1 MADDM
6 QPDVRQ
12 DTSAALSAGGALLS
26 KDSAT
31 LSDHADHVNSTAL
44 SVIVAAVSGTDGA
57 SSSKTIAVLS
67 SNGSDGGQARSN
79 MAESSSTPGTGAK
92 RKAHWRLEFHEH
104 PMYSKP
110 PWDDDGGD
118 RVNSENFLLHGPSTT
133 PISLDHL
140 IAEVK
145 GIYAGY
151 STIEKKCIEVD
162 EAQTL
167 KHQIHSID
175 VIPFLL
181 VMPYSLLA
189 RLQRGQV
196 DVEKV
201 IRETLLSSLERI
213 ERFLNECKGDA
224 TPSYM
229 PLFIAR
235 AFAIR
240 SLPSNV
246 DLDVPTIDECVQ
258 GFVYIL
264 KSRARDYAWPGSQA
278 STHLT
283 TTTMGDEGRAEVV
296 VKGNAITVGRDLLAA
311 IDKATEEAND
321 NIAERA
327 LRTPFIAEAEANG
340 NAKEEDGLD
349 ANDAKCKRCNKKK
362 KKKKRKEKL
371 KRVLADNRPLDD
383 PSRYQKIGEI
393 YYMRVQGRWMNV
405 SLTNDQYHALGRLH
419 GAGIDEMHDFLLAS
433 NHPRASKPL
442 KELAAKYGM
451 PARLW
456 KHGVYGHLEVLR
468 ARMPESS
475 EHMLVLLIRS
485 YSMMQLLEET
495 TDSRYFT
502 VECAGDLAR
511 YRFAIEDQDAD
522 VKRHWKE
529 VAINKYNM
537 VSDMDPTAGRLYHH
551 LSILSMDNYS
561 ARFFN
566 VLKALTVSRPFA
578 TAWKTMITTTIPH
591 FVAPKGQTSTKLDQ
605 VLSLDEDNL
614 YTAIARLVLAA
625 APSEELEQSGFDTC
639 KATHLLAFGA
649 SLPLVAGIND
659 PKSTVPPKLFSMFR
673 TAPLPQ
679 PTSATINWA
688 PSSVGPASQYADV
701 NYCIHEKTTTADA
714 SHATQGEYAK
724 KADATAPS
732 SRGLSGWAVNG
743 SVPSS
748 PTDAAFVQNYA
759 VRPSPELGL
768 VLCQLLLLV
777 DNSAVVD
784 RATQLL
790 SAVNIRFLTRPV
802 TQDLKLWEYLHVLL
816 VFMRCLNSRPE
827 LKERCGYAFHV
838 ELMAPLLDLLVRRLE
853 DRGGEAWEMLFRNEF
868 PMQSVPL
875 NARHKPGKYGV
886 TGIEAQREYL
896 ARKREQQPK
905 SAMADDTTAKATGSK
920 QGQEAQNIKP
930 VKLGEERLFTVVLP
944 EDRLLRGFPFALQ
957 APSPREPKKPL
968 SDKQI
973 AAKKWEDKQLR
984 KSERKVYD
992 SENESDS
999 GESLHLDPQPAEAD
1013 EADWTDE
1020 EDEEDVSDEDDIT
1033 VEENNTPEAVDEED
1047 TDSLARDVEEA
1058 RHLDSCFYP
1067 PGFFEKSKFDLAD
1080 ELAWRDGVQD
1090 ADVTDYRELRIIWT
1104 AVSGQS
1110 FFSLQTDKN
1119 GDYAIGVPGAESVP
1133 GPYFDAKMPEFNV
1146 CDNGSQVAHVNP
1158 AVEEVVVK
1166 PPSLWEKRE
1175 QELLQM
1181 RHVHEE
1187 AQREVRRKTQ
1197 EEDEKRQQ
1205 EEKQTPQIIRPQ
1217 GSILKKRDEELEQ
1230 MLREHEEKQRLQ
1242 ITGPQETMWQKR
1254 EKELFQ
1260 MLHEHEAKQTLQA
1273 IGVQETIWKKRAME
1287 LNQMPREHEKKEG
1300 GDDEGENS
1308 DGWTV
1313 VTC

>member
-6 QPDVRQ
+6 QLDVRQ
-12 DTSAALSAGGALLS
+12 DTNAALSAGDALLS

-31 LSDHADHVNSTAL
+31 LSDHADNVDSTAL
-44 SVIVAAVSGTDGA
+44 SVIVAAVSGTDDA
-57 SSSKTIAVLS
+57 TSSKTIVVLS
-67 SNGSDGGQARSN
+67 SDGSDGGQATSN
-79 MAESSSTPGTGAK
+79 MAESNSTPGTGAK
-92 RKAHWRLEFHEH
+92 RKAHWRLIFSEH
-104 PMYSKP
+104 PMYSQR
-110 PWDDDGGD
+110 PWHDGRRD
-118 RVNSENFLLHGPSTT
+118 LVDSEEFLLHGPSTT
-133 PISLDHL
+133 PISLEHL

-151 STIEKKCIEVD
+151 STIETKCVEVD

-181 VMPYSLLA
+181 VIPYYLLA
-189 RLQRGQV
+189 LLQRGHV
-196 DVEKV
+196 DLEKV
-201 IRETLLSSLERI
+201 IREALLSSLEGI
-213 ERFLNECKGDA
+213 EKFVNKCIGDDA
-224 TPSYM
+224 TASYIS
-229 PLFIAR
+229 LFISR

-240 SLPSNV
+240 SLPSNL
-246 DLDVPTIDECVQ
+246 DLHVPTIDECVQ
-258 GFVYIL
+258 GLVVAL
-264 KSRARDYAWPGSQA
+264 KSRAREYVWPDSQA

-283 TTTMGDEGRAEVV
+283 TTAMGDEGHAEAVV
-296 VKGNAITVGRDLLAA
+296 RQNALTVGRDLLAA
-311 IDKATEEAND
+311 IDKATEKAND

-327 LRTPFIAEAEANG
+327 MRTPLEAEAEANCDTQ
-340 NAKEEDGLD
+340 KEAGLD
-349 ANDAKCKRCNKKK
+349 ANNVKCKRCEAKQEKKK
-362 KKKKRKEKL
+362 QKKKEKQNP
-371 KRVLADNRPLDD
+371 VLADSRPLED
-383 PSRYQKIGEI
+383 PSRYKKIGDI
-393 YYMRVQGRWMNV
+393 YYMLVQGRWMNV
-405 SLTNDQYHALGRLH
+405 SLTNVQYHALGALH

-433 NHPRASKPL
+433 SHPRASKAL
-442 KELAAKYGM
+442 KGLAAKHRM

-456 KHGVYGHLEVLR
+456 KHGVHDHLEVLR

-511 YRFAIEDQDAD
+511 YRFAIEDQDTD
-522 VKRHWKE
+522 VKMHWKE
-529 VAINKYNM
+529 VAINKYNI

-578 TAWKTMITTTIPH
+578 MAWKTMISTILPH

-614 YTAIARLVLAA
+614 FTAIARLVLAS

-639 KATHLLAFGA
+639 KATHLLAFG
-649 SLPLVAGIND
+649 SLLPLVAGIND
-659 PKSTVPPKLFSMFR
+659 SKSTVPPKLFSMFR
-673 TAPLPQ
+673 TSPLPQ
-679 PTSATINWA
+679 PSGAIINWA
-688 PSSVGPASQYADV
+688 PSSVGPASQYAEV

-714 SHATQGEYAK
+714 SRATQGEYAK

-732 SRGLSGWAVNG
+732 SRGLSGWAVNR

-748 PTDAAFVQNYA
+748 PTVAASIQSYT
-759 VRPSPELGL
+759 VRPSPEIGL
-768 VLCQLLLLV
+768 VLCQLLLLD

-784 RATQLL
+784 RAIQLL
-790 SAVNIRFLTRPV
+790 SAVNIRLLTRPV

-816 VFMRCLNSRPE
+816 VFMRCLNSRLD
-827 LKERCGYAFHV
+827 LKKRCGYAFHV
-838 ELMAPLLDLLVRRLE
+838 ELMAPLLNLLVRRLK
-853 DRGGEAWEMLFRNEF
+853 DRGGEAWEMLFRQEF

-875 NARHKPGKYGV
+875 NTRNKPGKYGM
-886 TGIEAQREYL
+886 TGMDAQREYL

-905 SAMADDTTAKATGSK
+905 SAMVDDTTTKATGSK

-930 VKLGEERLFTVVLP
+930 VNLGEERLFTVVLP
-944 EDRLLRGFPFALQ
+944 EDRLLRGFPFARQ

-973 AAKKWEDKQLR
+973 ATMKWEDKQLR
-984 KSERKVYD
+984 IAERKAED

-999 GESLHLDPQPAEAD
+999 NESLHLDPMPVEAGVAGEADEANEAD
-1013 EADWTDE
+1013 EADWIDE
-1020 EDEEDVSDEDDIT
+1020 GDVIVEDDVT
-1033 VEENNTPEAVDEED
+1033 VEENNKAEEDNTPEAVDEED
-1047 TDSLARDVEEA
+1047 TDSLAWGMEEA
-1058 RHLDSCFYP
+1058 LHLDPYFYP

-1080 ELAWRDGVQD
+1080 ELACRDGVQD
-1090 ADVTDYRELRIIWT
+1090 AELTDNRELRIVWS
-1104 AVSGQS
+1104 AVSGQG
-1110 FFSLQTDKN
+1110 FFSFHTDKN
-1119 GDYAIGVPGAESVP
+1119 GDYAIGVPGAESVSQ
-1133 GPYFDAKMPEFNV
+1133 PYFDAQMPEFIV
-1146 CDNGSQVAHVNP
+1146 CDNGSRVAHVNP
-1158 AVEEVVVK
+1158 AVEE
-1166 PPSLWEKRE
+1166 
-1175 QELLQM
+1175 
-1181 RHVHEE
+1181 
-1187 AQREVRRKTQ
+1187 
-1197 EEDEKRQQ
+1197 
-1205 EEKQTPQIIRPQ
+1205 IIRPQ

-1242 ITGPQETMWQKR
+1242 ITRPQETMWQKR

-1260 MLHEHEAKQTLQA
+1260 MRDEHEAKQTLQA
-1273 IGVQETIWKKRAME
+1273 IGIQETMWKKRAIE

-1300 GDDEGENS
+1300 GDDDGENS
-1308 DGWTV
+1308 DGWTE